1 MSFHVH
7 KKFDSARL
15 IFKVYGQK
23 KTLDNENTLLQI
35 SVQIRNSL
43 GGLISLFELIR
54 HRTLYITVC
63 L

>member
-7 KKFDSARL
+7 KKLDSARL